1 MVVALP
7 LAMVQGMSRHL
18 SRWILLLA
26 PVLASCTTTPVTKE
40 PGMHAP
46 DFVRGEVRVTEH
58 RGGDDLLSAG
68 LGLSGLAGA
77 PAPFAHPA
85 APTAAE
91 LRRRAIQTS
100 WKGIADLG
108 PLGGFGKVYGAVP
121 SIPGRE
127 YQAFAWI
134 PGAQSPHRVLLQVP
148 DQFDRQRRCLVVTAS
163 SGSRGVYGAIALAGA
178 WGLPRGCAVAYTD
191 KGTGAGYFDPSDDTG
206 VALDGGRAKR
216 GSATLE
222 FEPAPGTHPDTMAVK
237 HAHSG
242 DNPEADW
249 GRHVLQAARFGLA
262 MLDRAFPDQ
271 APFTAQNTRII
282 ATGLSNGGGAVLQ
295 AAGLDNDRLLAG
307 VVALEPNVRVPG
319 QGRALFDY
327 ATEASLWL
335 PCALADARFDD
346 VPMARTPKGD
356 VPPTWAQRCHQLHEH
371 GLVQGDRVA
380 AQAAEAYD
388 HLRAGG
394 WTEEAMATAAST
406 TALDVWRAVTAGYA
420 SAYLRRG
427 PDDMPCGFRYAAI
440 GVKGAPGQADP
451 IVRAAWWSDASGIPP
466 GNGVGLF
473 GGTDHSADP
482 TLPGVRCLRALW
494 EDTDAS
500 TQPLRDA
507 IEATGVKP
515 PRASLPLW
523 VVHGAAD
530 GLLPTAFT
538 SEPYVQWLRGN
549 GGHPLYWKVPYA
561 QHFDAF
567 LALPGFGDKHVPL
580 LPYGYAALDRLWAHV
595 YDGAPWPAVVPAPTP
610 QPRGVGELSRA
621 ALGLPPAWTLGPK

>member
-1 MVVALP
+1 MNNRFP
-7 LAMVQGMSRHL
+7 
-18 SRWILLLA
+18 RWILLLA
-26 PVLASCTTTPVTKE
+26 PLLASCGGAPVIKE

-46 DFVRGEVRVTEH
+46 DFVRGDVRITEH
-58 RGGDDLLSAG
+58 RGDDDLLSAG
-68 LGLSGLAGA
+68 LGLSGLADQQPTA
-77 PAPFAHPA
+77 MAHPSK
-85 APTAAE
+85 PTTAE

-121 SIPGRE
+121 NVPGRE

-134 PGAQSPHRVLLQVP
+134 PGAKSPHRVLLQVP
-148 DQFDRQRRCLVVTAS
+148 DGFDRARRCLVVTAS

-191 KGTGAGYFDPSDDTG
+191 KGTGAGYFDPADDTG
-206 VALDGGRAKR
+206 VALDGGRAR
-216 GSATLE
+216 RETTTLE
-222 FEPAPGTHPDTMAVK
+222 FEPAAGVRRGNIAVK

-242 DNPEADW
+242 DNPEAEW

-295 AAGLDNDRLLAG
+295 AAGWDDDRMLAG
-307 VVALEPNVRVPG
+307 VVALEPNVHVPD

-327 ATEASLWL
+327 ATEASIWL
-335 PCALADARFDD
+335 PCALADARFDNA
-346 VPMARTPKGD
+346 PLSRTPGGE
-356 VPPTWAQRCHQLHEH
+356 VPPAWAQRCHQLHEH
-371 GLVQGDRVA
+371 GLVAGTRVA
-380 AQAAEAYD
+380 AQAAQAYE

-394 WTEEAMATAAST
+394 WTDEAMATAAST
-406 TALDVWRAVTAGYA
+406 TAFDLWRAVTAAYA
-420 SAYLRRG
+420 SAYMRSG
-427 PDDMPCGFRYAAI
+427 PDDMPCGFHYAPI
-440 GVKGAPGQADP
+440 GAKGAPGVADP
-451 IVRAAWWSDASGIPP
+451 VVRAGWWADASGIPP

-482 TLPGVRCLRALW
+482 TLPGARCLRALW
-494 EDTDAS
+494 EDTDPS
-500 TQPLRDA
+500 TQSLRDGVA
-507 IEATGVKP
+507 ATVVKP
-515 PRASLPLW
+515 ARASLPVW

-538 SEPYVQWLRGN
+538 SEPYVDWLRGK

-567 LALPGFGDKHVPL
+567 LALPGFGEQHVPL
-580 LPYGYAALDRLWAHV
+580 LPYGYAALDRLWAHL
-595 YDGAPWPAVVPAPTP
+595 YEGAPWPAVVPAPTP
-610 QPRGVGELSRA
+610 QPRGSGALTA
-621 ALGLPPAWTLGPK
+621 ATLGMPPAWTLGPK

>member
-1 MVVALP
+1 MVGAKS
-7 LAMVQGMSRHL
+7 LAMVDGMTKRL
-18 SRWILLLA
+18 PRWMLLLA
-26 PVLASCTTTPVTKE
+26 PVLASCASAPMIKE
-40 PGMHAP
+40 TGMHAP

-58 RGGDDLLSAG
+58 RGDDDLLSAG
-68 LGLSGLAGA
+68 LGLGGLAGTQST
-77 PAPFAHPA
+77 FASLSK
-85 APTAAE
+85 PTAAE

-121 SIPGRE
+121 NVPGRE

-134 PGAQSPHRVLLQVP
+134 PGANSPHRVLLQVP
-148 DQFDRQRRCLVVTAS
+148 DGFDRARRCLVVTAS

-191 KGTGAGYFDPSDDTG
+191 KGTGAGYFDPADDTG

-216 GSATLE
+216 GTATLE
-222 FEPAPGTHPDTMAVK
+222 FEPASVQHGNIAVK

-262 MLDRAFPDQ
+262 MLDRAFPEQ

-295 AAGLDNDRLLAG
+295 AAGLDDDRLLAG
-307 VVALEPNVRVPG
+307 VVALEPNVRVSD

-335 PCALADARFDD
+335 PCALADPRFDD
-346 VPMARTPKGD
+346 APLALTPKGE
-356 VPPTWAQRCHQLHEH
+356 VPPAWAQRCHQLHEH
-371 GLVQGDRVA
+371 GLVSGTRLV
-380 AQAAEAYD
+380 AQAGEAYE

-394 WTEEAMATAAST
+394 WTDEAMTTAAST
-406 TALDVWRAVTAGYA
+406 TAFDVWRAVTAAYA
-420 SAYLRRG
+420 SAYMRRG
-427 PDDMPCGFRYAAI
+427 ADDMPCGFHYSAI
-440 GVKGAPGQADP
+440 GAKGAPSVADP
-451 IVRAAWWSDASGIPP
+451 VVRAGWWADASGIPP

-473 GGTDHSADP
+473 GGTDHSADA
-482 TLPGVRCLRALW
+482 TLPGVLCLRALW
-494 EDTDAS
+494 EDNEAG
-500 TQPLRDA
+500 TQALRDGVA
-507 IEATGVKP
+507 ATAVKP
-515 PRASLPLW
+515 ARASLPVW

-538 SEPYVQWLRGN
+538 SEPYVDWLRSK

-580 LPYGYAALDRLWAHV
+580 LPYGYAALDRLWAHL
-595 YDGAPWPAVVPAPTP
+595 YEGAPWPAVVPAPTP
-610 QPRGVGELSRA
+610 QPRGSGELTATS
-621 ALGLPPAWTLGPK
+621 LGIPAAWTLGPK